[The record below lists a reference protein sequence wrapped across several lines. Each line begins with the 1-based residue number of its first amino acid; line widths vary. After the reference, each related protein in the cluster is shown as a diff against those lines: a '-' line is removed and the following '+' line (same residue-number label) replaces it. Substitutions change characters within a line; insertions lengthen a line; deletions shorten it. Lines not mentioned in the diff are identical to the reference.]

1 MSETKAPDPTGR
13 PPDRRKL
20 VAVAY
25 ADMVGY
31 SRLIELDD
39 AGTLQRLRTLR
50 REVIDPAITEHG
62 GRVVQTGGDSLLIV
76 FDSIDGAVR
85 CAVTVQQQVP
95 ILDAV
100 QPSDRIMRFRIGI
113 NLGDAIADGTDLHG
127 DAVNVAARL
136 QAECPPGG
144 ICVSRSV
151 RDHVHGRLDL
161 TFEELGALSLKN
173 IARPVEAFA
182 VKHDGTVPPT
192 HLPNHMSH
200 NFQGQGKPCIA
211 VLAFSNFSGDLDQE
225 YFSDGIAHDI
235 ITELSRK
242 RTLLV
247 TARNWSFAYK
257 GGSLDIRQIAQELA
271 VQYILAGSVRR
282 SGERLR
288 VTAELIEGETG
299 NNLWAERYDRRE
311 SDLFAVQDEIALAVA
326 RAILPAVTDAEQQR
340 VLRRAPESLG
350 AWEAYQRGL
359 WYRSRLR
366 LEDVAKARQWFER
379 AAILDPEFALPHT
392 ALADLVVL
400 EITYFGSRPFSD
412 LELVATEARMALEL
426 DPRDADAHA
435 VVARSLANAGDFSSA
450 FDHIDR
456 ALAITPDHAGALRMK
471 GVMLIYNN
479 RFSEGRQLLL
489 SSIKADP
496 NDPFTSMAFS
506 YLGMSYYF
514 ERAYEAAV
522 SSFREALGRRPN
534 HLVSLRWLAASLGQ
548 LGRRREAHEVL
559 QNVIAIAPDSF
570 AQYTRERA
578 PNMQQGNYE
587 HMLDGLRKAGWDG

>member
-1 MSETKAPDPTGR
+1 M
-13 PPDRRKL
+13 
-20 VAVAY
+20 
-25 ADMVGY
+25 
-31 SRLIELDD
+31 
-39 AGTLQRLRTLR
+39 
-50 REVIDPAITEHG
+50 
-62 GRVVQTGGDSLLIV
+62 
-76 FDSIDGAVR
+76 
-85 CAVTVQQQVP
+85 
-95 ILDAV
+95 
-100 QPSDRIMRFRIGI
+100 
-113 NLGDAIADGTDLHG
+113 
-127 DAVNVAARL
+127 
-136 QAECPPGG
+136 
-144 ICVSRSV
+144 
-151 RDHVHGRLDL
+151 
-161 TFEELGALSLKN
+161 
-173 IARPVEAFA
+173 
-182 VKHDGTVPPT
+182 
-192 HLPNHMSH
+192 
-200 NFQGQGKPCIA
+200 
-211 VLAFSNFSGDLDQE
+211 
-225 YFSDGIAHDI
+225 
-235 ITELSRK
+235 
-242 RTLLV
+242 
-247 TARNWSFAYK
+247 
-257 GGSLDIRQIAQELA
+257 
-271 VQYILAGSVRR
+271 
-282 SGERLR
+282 R

-450 FDHIDR
+450 FDHINR

-479 RFSEGRQLLL
+479 DSSEGRQLLL

-506 YLGMSYYF
+506 YLGMSYYL

-522 SSFREALGRRPN
+522 SSFREALGRRP
-534 HLVSLRWLAASLGQ
+534 
-548 LGRRREAHEVL
+548 
-559 QNVIAIAPDSF
+559 I
-570 AQYTRERA
+570 T
-578 PNMQQGNYE
+578 
-587 HMLDGLRKAGWDG
+587 

>member
-1 MSETKAPDPTGR
+1 
-13 PPDRRKL
+13 

-95 ILDAV
+95 ILDAA

-247 TARNWSFAYK
+247 RARNWSFAYK

-587 HMLDGLRKAGWDG
+587 HMLDGLRKAGWRG